1 MFVADYFVNEI
12 FGDKVIPLHISLISL
27 FSGDFFCKRRNP
39 LDPPVIGPSGIGSIP
54 AEFMTN
60 PLYTSGTMLRESKRI
75 NMEGP
80 YGRHF

>member
-12 FGDKVIPLHISLISL
+12 FGDKVIQLYISLIPL
-27 FSGDFFCKRRNP
+27 FSGDFFYNRGNP

-60 PLYTSGTMLRESKRI
+60 PLYTSGTMLRESKGI
-75 NMEGP
+75 NVAGP